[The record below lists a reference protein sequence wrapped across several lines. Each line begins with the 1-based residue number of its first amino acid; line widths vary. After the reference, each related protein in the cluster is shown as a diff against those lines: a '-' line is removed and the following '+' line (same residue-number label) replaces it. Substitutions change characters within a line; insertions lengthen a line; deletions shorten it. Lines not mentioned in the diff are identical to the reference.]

1 MAKKEITN
9 CIDLIRACAL
19 NEELVPLPGA
29 PNKALADLLIKNST
43 MIQKLKNI
51 YQITDIQIDQ
61 NRIKFM
67 ASSANR

>member
-1 MAKKEITN
+1 MAKKEIIN

-43 MIQKLKNI
+43 MI
-51 YQITDIQIDQ
+51 
-61 NRIKFM
+61 
-67 ASSANR
+67 